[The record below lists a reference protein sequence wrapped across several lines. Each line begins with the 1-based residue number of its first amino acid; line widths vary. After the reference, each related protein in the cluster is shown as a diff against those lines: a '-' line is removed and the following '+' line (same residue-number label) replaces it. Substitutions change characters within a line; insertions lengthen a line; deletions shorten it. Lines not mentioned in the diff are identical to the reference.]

1 MKKLIIF
8 DLDGTLLNTIGD
20 LTNAC
25 NTVLQRYNFP
35 THTHEEYRYFI
46 GNGIRNLIKRALP
59 EAVRTDDEYANRILN
74 EFITQYNAHL
84 NEETCPYDGIM
95 EILEKLNKQDIKV
108 AIASNKYQEGVNA
121 VVDFYFHDIKF
132 VATIGTGPDMPTKP
146 NTKIIE
152 KILEI
157 CPTENEDILY
167 LGDSGVDMITAKNA
181 ELPAVG
187 VLWGFRTKDELIAN
201 GADYTIEKPE
211 DLWNLINE

>member
-25 NTVLQRYNFP
+25 NAVLERYKFP
-35 THTHEEYRYFI
+35 THTREEYRYFI

-59 EAVRTDDEYANRILN
+59 ENVRTDEEYANRILN
-74 EFITQYNAHL
+74 EFIVQYNAHL
-84 NEETCPYDGIM
+84 NEETCPYDGI
-95 EILEKLNKQDIKV
+95 IDLLKKLNKEDIKV

-121 VVDFYFHDIKF
+121 VVDFYFPDIKF
-132 VATIGTGPDMPTKP
+132 IATIGTGPDMPTKP
-146 NTKIIE
+146 DTKIIE

-157 CPTENEDILY
+157 CPIGTKDILY

-187 VLWGFRTKDELIAN
+187 VLWGFRTKDELLAN

-211 DLWNLINE
+211 DLWKLINE